1 MNKSSLDS
9 ILSQYEKNTDN
20 NSSKPKISNEERL
33 KKYFTEKLQKGVKNA
48 TRTFR
53 ILPGKD
59 GNSPFDEAY
68 FHERQVNGKY
78 EKIYCPKL
86 NEGEHCPLCEARE
99 ALLMEGSKKAKD
111 MARDYSPRKYYVVK
125 GIDRDNEDHGVKFWR
140 YKHKYT
146 GDGVQDKLMPIFK
159 LKGDITDA
167 RDGRDVIITTNR
179 NDKGWSV
186 VSSIMT
192 DDVSILTTDKDKA
205 NEWFGNEET
214 YKDVYAKKT
223 LEYLE
228 IVAKNLSPVWDSE
241 LSKYVAEEEKE
252 EKETASLEE
261 EINLLKNGEDVL
273 GDEVSDNAEVLV
285 TNLSEDTED
294 DLPF

>member
-1 MNKSSLDS
+1 
-9 ILSQYEKNTDN
+9 
-20 NSSKPKISNEERL
+20 
-33 KKYFTEKLQKGVKNA
+33 
-48 TRTFR
+48 
-53 ILPGKD
+53 
-59 GNSPFDEAY
+59 
-68 FHERQVNGKY
+68 
-78 EKIYCPKL
+78 
-86 NEGEHCPLCEARE
+86 
-99 ALLMEGSKKAKD
+99 
-111 MARDYSPRKYYVVK
+111 
-125 GIDRDNEDHGVKFWR
+125 
-140 YKHKYT
+140 
-146 GDGVQDKLMPIFK
+146 
-159 LKGDITDA
+159 
-167 RDGRDVIITTNR
+167 
-179 NDKGWSV
+179 
-186 VSSIMT
+186 MT

-205 NEWFGNEET
+205 NDWFGNEET

-273 GDEVSDNAEVLV
+273 GDETSDNAEVLV